1 MFRVHRNRLL
11 LLPAV
16 AKEDIPLV
24 YSIYAVFTVNTLN
37 MEQKKE
43 RNKGGRPRKEET
55 EKLKYRV
62 AVKMTVLDYF
72 RLLTQAHQTGVLPSE
87 YMRECFR
94 NGYVKERLS
103 EEHAGYVRQLCG
115 MANNLNQLARKANA
129 GGFSE
134 VYWDCKVAVARI
146 HELISMIG
154 I

>member
-24 YSIYAVFTVNTLN
+24 YAVYSVFIVNTLN

-62 AVKMTVLDYF
+62 VVKMATPDYF
-72 RLLTQAHQTGVLPSE
+72 RLLTQAHKTGASPSE

-94 NGYVKERLS
+94 NGHVKERLS

-129 GGFSE
+129 GDFSE
-134 VYWDCKVAVARI
+134 VRWECKVAVARI
-146 HELISMIG
+146 HELISRIG

>member
-1 MFRVHRNRLL
+1 MFRVYRNRLL

-24 YSIYAVFTVNTLN
+24 YAVFTVNTLD

-43 RNKGGRPRKEET
+43 RNRGGRPRKEET

-62 AVKMTVLDYF
+62 AVKMTPPDYF
-72 RLLTQAHQTGVLPSE
+72 RLLTQAHQTGVSPSE

-94 NGYVKERLS
+94 NGHVKERLS

-115 MANNLNQLARKANA
+115 MANNLNQLARKANT
-129 GGFSE
+129 GDLSE
-134 VYWDCKVAVARI
+134 VRWDCKVVVARI
-146 HELISMIG
+146 HELISRIG

>member
-11 LLPAV
+11 LLPTV

-24 YSIYAVFTVNTLN
+24 YTVYAVFTINTLK

-43 RNKGGRPRKEET
+43 RSRGGRPRKATT

-62 AVKMTVLDYF
+62 AVKVATPDYF
-72 RLLTQAHQTGVLPSE
+72 RLLTQAHKAGMSPSE

-94 NGYVKERLS
+94 NGHVKERLS

-115 MANNLNQLARKANA
+115 MANNLNQLARKANT
-129 GGFSE
+129 GGFGES
-134 VYWDCKVAVARI
+134 YWDCKMAVARI
-146 HELISMIG
+146 HELINRIG

>member
-1 MFRVHRNRLL
+1 MG
-11 LLPAV
+11 
-16 AKEDIPLV
+16 
-24 YSIYAVFTVNTLN
+24 
-37 MEQKKE
+37 QKNE
-43 RNKGGRPRKEET
+43 RNKGGRPKKGAT

-62 AVKMTVLDYF
+62 AVKMTSPDYF
-72 RLLTQAHQTGVLPSE
+72 RLLTQAHRTGVSPSE

-94 NGYVKERLS
+94 NGHVKERLS

-134 VYWDCKVAVARI
+134 VFWDCKVAVARI
-146 HELISMIG
+146 HELISIIG